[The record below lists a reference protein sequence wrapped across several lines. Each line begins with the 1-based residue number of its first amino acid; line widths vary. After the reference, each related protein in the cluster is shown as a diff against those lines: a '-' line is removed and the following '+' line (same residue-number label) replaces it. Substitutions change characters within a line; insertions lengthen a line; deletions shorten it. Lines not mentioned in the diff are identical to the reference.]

1 MVQAMRSTT
10 QILKQVRD
18 WRADGHPVGFA
29 TVVSTWGSAPRPVG
43 GHMAV
48 CATGTFVGSVSGGC
62 VEAAVVDVARTVMSE
77 SAPRVVEYGVSDDD
91 AWAVGL
97 ACGGRVRISVVPVG
111 AAGLDDASL
120 AELIRAREAL
130 EPVVLASWLGTGK
143 HALLGMD
150 ERPDR
155 GTATELSAPTR
166 EALLTD
172 RATLLEI
179 DGHEVFLRPHNRPAR
194 LIVVGA
200 AHVTQSLVP
209 MASEAGLDVVVVDPR
224 AAFGSVERFPDVR
237 LVRAWPDQALAE
249 LGLDHRTA
257 VVTVTHDPKID
268 DPALL
273 AALRAEPFYI
283 GALGSRRTHASRL
296 ERLEAQG
303 VARADLARIRA
314 PGGLDIGA
322 RTPQE
327 IALSIVAQVVQ
338 ELRAGRS

>member
-1 MVQAMRSTT
+1 
-10 QILKQVRD
+10 
-18 WRADGHPVGFA
+18 
-29 TVVSTWGSAPRPVG
+29 
-43 GHMAV
+43 
-48 CATGTFVGSVSGGC
+48 
-62 VEAAVVDVARTVMSE
+62 
-77 SAPRVVEYGVSDDD
+77 
-91 AWAVGL
+91 
-97 ACGGRVRISVVPVG
+97 
-111 AAGLDDASL
+111 
-120 AELIRAREAL
+120 
-130 EPVVLASWLGTGK
+130 
-143 HALLGMD
+143 
-150 ERPDR
+150 
-155 GTATELSAPTR
+155 
-166 EALLTD
+166 
-172 RATLLEI
+172 
-179 DGHEVFLRPHNRPAR
+179 
-194 LIVVGA
+194 
-200 AHVTQSLVP
+200 

-314 PGGLDIGA
+314 PVGLDIGA